1 MKIEFQYFTAHFA
14 IEVHDSIIRESGGL
28 MGIKDSG
35 LIESAL
41 YHVQNEVYY
50 PDIEH
55 KLTHLLFSFNKNH
68 CFNDGNK
75 RASLALSVYFLSI
88 NGLDIFTEKFII
100 EMENIVVDVADN
112 RIDKDLL
119 FEIITSLLYEDDYS
133 EELKLKI
140 IDAKTKN
147 LEF

>member
-1 MKIEFQYFTAHFA
+1 MSFVFKYFTAHFA
-14 IEVHDSIIRESGGL
+14 IEVHDSIVRESGGL
-28 MGIKDSG
+28 MGIKDLG
-35 LIESAL
+35 LIESTL
-41 YHVQNEVYY
+41 YHMQNELYY

-88 NGLDIFTEKFII
+88 NGLDIFIDKFII
-100 EMENIVVDVADN
+100 EMENIVVDVARN
-112 RIDKDLL
+112 CIDKDLL
-119 FEIITSLLYEDDYS
+119 FEIISSLLYEDEYS

-140 IDAKTKN
+140 IDAKMKN
-147 LEF
+147 LEH

>member
-1 MKIEFQYFTAHFA
+1 MSLEFQYFSAHFA
-14 IEVHDSIIRESGGL
+14 IEVHDNIIRESGGF
-28 MGIKDSG
+28 MGIKDIG
-35 LIESAL
+35 LIESTL
-41 YHVQNEVYY
+41 YHMQNDYYY

-88 NGLDIFTEKFII
+88 NGLDIFVDKFII
-100 EMENIVVDVADN
+100 EMENIVVDVAKN
-112 RIDKDLL
+112 CIDKDLL
-119 FEIITSLLYEDDYS
+119 FEIISSLLYDDEYS
-133 EELKLKI
+133 EVLKLKI
-140 IDAKTKN
+140 IAAKMKN